1 MRHPRCVAAQCG
13 REYGR
18 LGRPVVGR
26 LGAGEGALAQPGQE
40 DQVPFQ
46 SLGTVHGQQFDRF
59 VAARN
64 RLVESA
70 ALLAFDPEPGEQAA
84 ERAVPVDVDVLP
96 HRVGEPLELAASSGV
111 EQVHIRAQ
119 LQRYPAAVDHPVHEF
134 EERLVA
140 MPAQIAQLGGEGRQP
155 PSGIVRDRRRA
166 QVLHR
171 IHQTQLG
178 GWFELLADVGQG
190 IATIGTTGGLRSAQQ
205 LSSPTAHDR
214 KITRPDPPSG
224 PAQQPHHLWIGGD
237 IIDQLQRGDHIGDL
251 RHLQQTAQADD
262 LDRNITAH
270 QGFEDRSDGRVRPGQ
285 HRDL

>member
-1 MRHPRCVAAQCG
+1 
-13 REYGR
+13 
-18 LGRPVVGR
+18 
-26 LGAGEGALAQPGQE
+26 
-40 DQVPFQ
+40 
-46 SLGTVHGQQFDRF
+46 
-59 VAARN
+59 
-64 RLVESA
+64 
-70 ALLAFDPEPGEQAA
+70 
-84 ERAVPVDVDVLP
+84 
-96 HRVGEPLELAASSGV
+96 
-111 EQVHIRAQ
+111 
-119 LQRYPAAVDHPVHEF
+119 
-134 EERLVA
+134 